1 MSEVPKRA
9 QEIWAE
15 FLAPDSTC
23 LVNVDS
29 KSYEQTRQNIQESQ
43 ADRWSFDTALAHVYH
58 LMKSD
63 SYSRYIRSDM
73 YKDFL
78 NGAKKKV
85 NFLSLPGKFKRT

>member
-29 KSYEQTRQNIQESQ
+29 HSYEQTRKNIQDSQ
-43 ADRWSFDTALAHVYH
+43 ADRWSFDTALVQ
-58 LMKSD
+58 LLTFQ
-63 SYSRYIRSDM
+63 IR
-73 YKDFL
+73 L
-78 NGAKKKV
+78 HN
-85 NFLSLPGKFKRT
+85 LSKPYM

>member
-1 MSEVPKRA
+1 MSFVD
-9 QEIWAE
+9 IWDL
-15 FLAPDSTC
+15 F
-23 LVNVDS
+23 
-29 KSYEQTRQNIQESQ
+29 Q
-43 ADRWSFDTALAHVYH
+43 AHVYH

-85 NFLSLPGKFKRT
+85 LFLSLPSKFKR